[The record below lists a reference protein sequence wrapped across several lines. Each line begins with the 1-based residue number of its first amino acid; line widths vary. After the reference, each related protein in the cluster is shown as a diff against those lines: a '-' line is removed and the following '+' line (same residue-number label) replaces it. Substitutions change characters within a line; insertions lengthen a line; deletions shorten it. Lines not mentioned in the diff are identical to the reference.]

1 MTGAAKP
8 GITVKWE
15 FLRLIPGFAAPG
27 GAVRVFIPPANGSES
42 MPMRNNSFDYPPPS
56 YSLRPE
62 KKDRKPSLLNTAAR
76 AARVPFLALS
86 VSSGWLAGILPLIRA
101 RAGEFSALDDARL
114 AEEGRLL
121 GMEIRRTGFKAAA
134 NVAPLFAVISEVAG
148 RTLGKRHFDCQFMGG
163 WALLSGML
171 PEMETGEG
179 KTLTA
184 TLAAGVAA
192 LAGIPVHV
200 ICVNDYLTERDAEE
214 MGPLYRFFGLTV
226 GCVTH
231 DLTSEQRRAA
241 YACDITYCCNK
252 EVVFDYLRDKLALGQ
267 ISDSLRLQSEYLYT
281 GNAREE
287 KLLLRGLHFAIC
299 DEADS
304 LLVDEARTPLIISGS
319 GEGGDEE
326 ENFLSE
332 VLSVART
339 LVEGKHYTL
348 DRHENSID
356 LTSAGEQRVAEA
368 GASLGHAWAGS
379 IRRNDAIR
387 KALTAL
393 YIFLPDVHYLVRDGK
408 VQIIDEYTGR
418 LMPDRS
424 WERGIHQ
431 FIELKERCEVTRQ
444 FESLARITYQRF
456 FRRYLHLCGMTG
468 TAREIRWELWMVYG
482 ILVVKI
488 PTNRPLRRKRLSGR
502 VLPSRDGKYRTIL
515 KRVEDLTATGRPVLI
530 GTPSLEASERLGAVF
545 NQAGVAHRVLNA
557 KNDREEAFI
566 VAEAGK
572 AHAVTIAT
580 NMAGRGTDI
589 KLGEGVR
596 ETGGLHV
603 ILSESH
609 DAGRIDR
616 QLIGRCARQGDPG
629 TYEFFYSTEDL
640 LLEGNRAGLAR
651 WAVKLYP
658 VNAPLWASVVRSAIH
673 HSQKRTERAYSRIRH
688 EVLKQDENMDT
699 LLSFSGPSE

>member
-1 MTGAAKP
+1 
-8 GITVKWE
+8 
-15 FLRLIPGFAAPG
+15 
-27 GAVRVFIPPANGSES
+27 
-42 MPMRNNSFDYPPPS
+42 
-56 YSLRPE
+56 
-62 KKDRKPSLLNTAAR
+62 
-76 AARVPFLALS
+76 
-86 VSSGWLAGILPLIRA
+86 
-101 RAGEFSALDDARL
+101 
-114 AEEGRLL
+114 
-121 GMEIRRTGFKAAA
+121 MEIRRTGFKAAA
-134 NVAPLFAVISEVAG
+134 SVAPLFAMISEVAG
-148 RTLGKRHFDCQFMGG
+148 RTLGMRHFDCQFMGG
-163 WALLSGML
+163 WALLLGML

-231 DLTSEQRRAA
+231 GLTNEERRAA
-241 YACDITYCCNK
+241 YGCDITYCCNK
-252 EVVFDYLRDKLALGQ
+252 EVVFDYLRDKLTLGR
-267 ISDSLRLQSEYLYT
+267 ITDSLRLQSEYLYS

-304 LLVDEARTPLIISGS
+304 LLVDEARTPLIISGA
-319 GEGGDEE
+319 GQGREEE
-326 ENFLSE
+326 ENFLAE
-332 VLSVART
+332 VLSVTRT
-339 LVEGKHYTL
+339 LVEGKHYAI
-348 DRHENSID
+348 DRHENTVD
-356 LTSAGEQRVAEA
+356 LTGAGEQRIAEA
-368 GASLGHAWAGS
+368 GTSLGRAWAGS
-379 IRRNDAIR
+379 IRRNDAVR

-393 YIFLPDVHYLVRDGK
+393 HVFMPDVHYLVRDGK

-431 FIELKERCEVTRQ
+431 LIELKEGCEVTRQ
-444 FESLARITYQRF
+444 LESLARITYQRF

-468 TAREIRWELWMVYG
+468 TAWEIRWELWMVYG
-482 ILVVKI
+482 LPVVRI
-488 PTNRPLRRKRLSGR
+488 PTNRPLQRKRLPGR
-502 VLPSRDGKYRTIL
+502 VLPSRDGKYRAIL
-515 KRVEDLTATGRPVLI
+515 KRVEDLTATGRPVLV
-530 GTPSLEASERLGAVF
+530 GTPSLGASESLSAVF
-545 NQAGVAHRVLNA
+545 SEAGVAHQVLNA
-557 KNDREEAFI
+557 KFDREEASI

-572 AHAVTIAT
+572 ARAVTIAT

-589 KLGEGVR
+589 KLGEGVP

-603 ILSESH
+603 IVSESH

-616 QLIGRCARQGDPG
+616 QLAGRCARQGDPG
-629 TYEFFYSTEDL
+629 SFEFYYSAEDM

-658 VNAPLWASVVRSAIH
+658 KTAPLWAFVVRSAIKY
-673 HSQKRTERAYSRIRH
+673 SQKRTERAHSRIRH
-688 EVLKQDENMDT
+688 EVLRQDEKMDT

>member
-1 MTGAAKP
+1 
-8 GITVKWE
+8 
-15 FLRLIPGFAAPG
+15 
-27 GAVRVFIPPANGSES
+27 
-42 MPMRNNSFDYPPPS
+42 MPMKTSYFNYPPPS

-62 KKDRKPSLLNTAAR
+62 KKDRKRSLLNTASR
-76 AARVPFLALS
+76 AMRVPFLGLS
-86 VSSGWLAGILPLIRA
+86 VSAARLAAILPLIQA
-101 RAGEFSALDDARL
+101 WAGEFSGLDDARL
-114 AEEGRLL
+114 AEEGRRL

-134 NVAPLFAVISEVAG
+134 SVAPLFAMISEVAG
-148 RTLGKRHFDCQFMGG
+148 RTLGMRHFDCQFMGG
-163 WALLSGML
+163 WALLLGML

-231 DLTSEQRRAA
+231 GLTNEERRAA
-241 YACDITYCCNK
+241 YGCDITYCCNK
-252 EVVFDYLRDKLALGQ
+252 EVVFDYLRDKLTLGR
-267 ISDSLRLQSEYLYT
+267 ITDSLRLQSEYLYS

-304 LLVDEARTPLIISGS
+304 LLVDEARTPLIISGA
-319 GEGGDEE
+319 GQGREEE
-326 ENFLSE
+326 ENFLAE
-332 VLSVART
+332 VLSVTRT
-339 LVEGKHYTL
+339 LVEGKHYTI
-348 DRHENSID
+348 DRHENSVD
-356 LTSAGEQRVAEA
+356 LTAAGEERIAEA
-368 GASLGHAWAGS
+368 GASFGHAWAGS
-379 IRRNDAIR
+379 IRRNDAVR
-387 KALTAL
+387 QALTAL
-393 YIFLPDVHYLVRDGK
+393 YIFKPDVHYLVRDGK

-431 FIELKERCEVTRQ
+431 LIELKEGCEVTRQ
-444 FESLARITYQRF
+444 HESLARITYQRF
-456 FRRYLHLCGMTG
+456 FRRYRHLCGMTG
-468 TAREIRWELWMVYG
+468 TAWEISWELWMVYG
-482 ILVVKI
+482 LGVVRI
-488 PTNRPLRRKRLSGR
+488 PTNRPLIRKRLPGR
-502 VLPSRDGKYRTIL
+502 VLTSRDGKYRAIL
-515 KRVEDLTATGRPVLI
+515 KRVEDLTATGRPVLV
-530 GTPSLEASERLGAVF
+530 GTPSLGASESLSAVF
-545 NQAGVAHRVLNA
+545 SEAGVAHQVLNA
-557 KNDREEAFI
+557 KFDREEASI

-572 AHAVTIAT
+572 ARAVTIAT

-589 KLGEGVR
+589 KLGEGVP

-603 ILSESH
+603 IVSESH

-616 QLIGRCARQGDPG
+616 QLAGRCARQGDPG
-629 TYEFFYSTEDL
+629 SFEFYYSAEDM

-658 VNAPLWASVVRSAIH
+658 KNAPLWASVVRSAIH
-673 HSQKRTERAYSRIRH
+673 HSQKRTERAHSRIRH
-688 EVLKQDENMDT
+688 EVLRQDEKMDT

>member
-1 MTGAAKP
+1 
-8 GITVKWE
+8 
-15 FLRLIPGFAAPG
+15 
-27 GAVRVFIPPANGSES
+27 
-42 MPMRNNSFDYPPPS
+42 MPMKTSCFDYPPPS

-62 KKDRKPSLLNTAAR
+62 KKDRKHSLLNAAGQ
-76 AARVPFLALS
+76 AARVPFLGLS
-86 VSSGWLAGILPLIRA
+86 VSAGRLAGILPLIRA
-101 RAGEFSALDDARL
+101 RAGEFSGLDDARL
-114 AEEGRLL
+114 AEQGRRL
-121 GMEIRRTGFKAAA
+121 GMEIRRAGFKAAA
-134 NVAPLFAVISEVAG
+134 SVAPLFAVISEVAG
-148 RTLGKRHFDCQFMGG
+148 RTLGMRHFDSQFMGG

-179 KTLTA
+179 KSLTA

-200 ICVNDYLTERDAEE
+200 VCVNDYLTERDAEE

-231 DLTSEQRRAA
+231 GLTNEERRAA
-241 YACDITYCCNK
+241 YGCNVTYCCNK
-252 EVVFDYLRDKLALGQ
+252 EVVFDYLRDKLTLGR
-267 ISDSLRLQSEYLYT
+267 ITDSLRLQSEYLYS

-304 LLVDEARTPLIISGS
+304 LLVDEARTPLIISGA
-319 GEGGDEE
+319 GQGREEE
-326 ENFLSE
+326 ENFLAE
-332 VLSVART
+332 VLSVTRT
-339 LVEGKHYTL
+339 LVEGKHYAI
-348 DRHENSID
+348 DRHENTVD
-356 LTSAGEQRVAEA
+356 LTGAGEQRIAEA
-368 GASLGHAWAGS
+368 GTSLGRAWAGS
-379 IRRNDAIR
+379 IRRNDAVR

-393 YIFLPDVHYLVRDGK
+393 HVFMPDVHYLVRDGK

-431 FIELKERCEVTRQ
+431 LIELKEGCEVTRQ
-444 FESLARITYQRF
+444 LESLARITYQRF

-468 TAREIRWELWMVYG
+468 TAWEIRWELWMVYG
-482 ILVVKI
+482 LPVVRI
-488 PTNRPLRRKRLSGR
+488 PTNRPLQRKRLPGR
-502 VLPSRDGKYRTIL
+502 VLPSRDGKYRAIL
-515 KRVEDLTATGRPVLI
+515 KRVEELTGTGRPVLI
-530 GTPSLEASERLGAVF
+530 GTPSLEASERLSAVF
-545 NQAGVAHRVLNA
+545 SEAGVAHRVLNA
-557 KNDREEAFI
+557 KNDREEASI
-566 VAEAGK
+566 VAEAGQ
-572 AHAVTIAT
+572 ARAVTIAT

-603 ILSESH
+603 IVSESH

-616 QLIGRCARQGDPG
+616 QLAGRCARQGDPG
-629 TYEFFYSTEDL
+629 SFEFYYSAEDM

-658 VNAPLWASVVRSAIH
+658 KTAPLWAFVVRSAIKY
-673 HSQKRTERAYSRIRH
+673 SQKRTERAHSRIRH
-688 EVLKQDENMDT
+688 EVLRQDEKMDT

>member
-1 MTGAAKP
+1 
-8 GITVKWE
+8 
-15 FLRLIPGFAAPG
+15 
-27 GAVRVFIPPANGSES
+27 
-42 MPMRNNSFDYPPPS
+42 
-56 YSLRPE
+56 
-62 KKDRKPSLLNTAAR
+62 
-76 AARVPFLALS
+76 
-86 VSSGWLAGILPLIRA
+86 
-101 RAGEFSALDDARL
+101 
-114 AEEGRLL
+114 
-121 GMEIRRTGFKAAA
+121 MEIRRTGFKAAA
-134 NVAPLFAVISEVAG
+134 SVAPLFAMISEVAG
-148 RTLGKRHFDCQFMGG
+148 RTLGMRHFDCQFMGG
-163 WALLSGML
+163 WALLLGML

-231 DLTSEQRRAA
+231 GLTNEERRAA
-241 YACDITYCCNK
+241 YGCDITYCCNK
-252 EVVFDYLRDKLALGQ
+252 EVVFDYLRDKLTLGR
-267 ISDSLRLQSEYLYT
+267 ITDSLRLQSEYLYT

-287 KLLLRGLHFAIC
+287 RLLLRGLHFAIC

-304 LLVDEARTPLIISGS
+304 LLVDEARTPLIISGTGQG
-319 GEGGDEE
+319 GEEE
-326 ENFLSE
+326 ENFLAE
-332 VLSVART
+332 VLSVTRT
-339 LVEGKHYTL
+339 LVEGKHYAI
-348 DRHENSID
+348 DRHENTVD
-356 LTSAGEQRVAEA
+356 LTGAGEQRIAEA
-368 GASLGHAWAGS
+368 GTSLGRAWAGS
-379 IRRNDAIR
+379 IRRNDAVR

-393 YIFLPDVHYLVRDGK
+393 HVFMPDVHYLVRDGK

-431 FIELKERCEVTRQ
+431 LIELKEGCEVTRQ
-444 FESLARITYQRF
+444 LESLARITYQRF

-468 TAREIRWELWMVYG
+468 TAWEIRWELWMVYG
-482 ILVVKI
+482 LPVVRI
-488 PTNRPLRRKRLSGR
+488 PTNRPLQRKRLPGR
-502 VLPSRDGKYRTIL
+502 VLPSRDGKYRAIL
-515 KRVEDLTATGRPVLI
+515 KRVEELTGTGRPVLI
-530 GTPSLEASERLGAVF
+530 GTPSLEASERLSAVF
-545 NQAGVAHRVLNA
+545 SEAGVAHRVLNA
-557 KNDREEAFI
+557 KNDREEASI
-566 VAEAGK
+566 VAEAGQ
-572 AHAVTIAT
+572 ARAVTIAT

-603 ILSESH
+603 IVSESH

-616 QLIGRCARQGDPG
+616 QLAGRCARQGDPG
-629 TYEFFYSTEDL
+629 SFEFYYSAEDM

-658 VNAPLWASVVRSAIH
+658 KTAPLWAFVVRSAIKY
-673 HSQKRTERAYSRIRH
+673 SQKRTERAHSRIRH
-688 EVLKQDENMDT
+688 EVLRQDEKMDT

>member
-1 MTGAAKP
+1 
-8 GITVKWE
+8 
-15 FLRLIPGFAAPG
+15 
-27 GAVRVFIPPANGSES
+27 
-42 MPMRNNSFDYPPPS
+42 MPMKTRSFDYPPPS

-62 KKDRKPSLLNTAAR
+62 KKDRKHSLLNTAVR
-76 AARVPFLALS
+76 AAQVPFLGLS
-86 VSSGWLAGILPLIRA
+86 ASAGRLGGILPLIRA
-101 RAGEFSALDDARL
+101 RAAECSRLDDARL
-114 AEEGRLL
+114 AEEGRCL
-121 GMEIRRTGFKAAA
+121 GMEIRRTGFKAAS
-134 NVAPLFAVISEVAG
+134 VAPLFAVISEVAG
-148 RTLGKRHFDCQFMGG
+148 RTLGMRHFDSQFLGG
-163 WALLSGML
+163 WALLLGML
-171 PEMETGEG
+171 AEMDTGEG

-200 ICVNDYLTERDAEE
+200 VCVNDYLTERDAEE

-231 DLTSEQRRAA
+231 IHTHEERRAA
-241 YACDITYCCNK
+241 YGCDITYCCNK

-267 ISDSLRLQSEYLYT
+267 ITDSLRLQSEYLYT

-304 LLVDEARTPLIISGS
+304 LLVDEARTPLIISGTGQG
-319 GEGGDEE
+319 GEEE
-326 ENFLSE
+326 ENFLAE
-332 VLSVART
+332 VLSVTRS
-339 LVEGKHYTL
+339 LVEGKHYVI
-348 DRHENSID
+348 DRHENTID
-356 LTSAGEQRVAEA
+356 LTGAGEQRIAQA
-368 GASLGHAWAGS
+368 GTSLGRAWAGS
-379 IRRNDAIR
+379 IRRNDAVR

-393 YIFLPDVHYLVRDGK
+393 YVFKPDVHYLVRDGK

-431 FIELKERCEVTRQ
+431 LIELKEGCEPTRQ
-444 FESLARITYQRF
+444 LESLARITYQRF

-482 ILVVKI
+482 LRVVRI
-488 PTNRPLRRKRLSGR
+488 PTNRPLIRKRLPGR
-502 VLPSRDGKYRTIL
+502 VLPSRGEKFRAIL
-515 KRVEDLTATGRPVLI
+515 QRVHDLTGTGRPVLV
-530 GTPSLEASERLGAVF
+530 GTPSLEASERLSAVF
-545 NQAGVAHRVLNA
+545 SEAGVAHRVLNA
-557 KNDREEAFI
+557 KNDREEASI
-566 VAEAGK
+566 VAEAGVSR
-572 AHAVTIAT
+572 AVTIAT

-603 ILSESH
+603 IVSESH

-616 QLIGRCARQGDPG
+616 QLAGRCGRQGDPG
-629 TYEFFYSTEDL
+629 SFEFYYSAEDV

-658 VNAPLWASVVRSAIH
+658 KNAPLWAFVVRSAIN
-673 HSQKRTERAYSRIRH
+673 HSQKRTERAHSRIRH
-688 EVLKQDENMDT
+688 EVLRQDEKMDT